1 MAAMHRSQRCRTGTN
16 ESEFSVM
23 NLNNSEELTVGRL
36 LELAAQP
43 PPSVEVSVHIE
54 ANDIFEF
61 LSRRESF
68 MAISS
73 HKVRARSANLFSHRG
88 ANRTRPM

>member
-1 MAAMHRSQRCRTGTN
+1 MAAMHRSQRCRTETN

-43 PPSVEVSVHIE
+43 PY
-54 ANDIFEF
+54 
-61 LSRRESF
+61 
-68 MAISS
+68 
-73 HKVRARSANLFSHRG
+73 RG